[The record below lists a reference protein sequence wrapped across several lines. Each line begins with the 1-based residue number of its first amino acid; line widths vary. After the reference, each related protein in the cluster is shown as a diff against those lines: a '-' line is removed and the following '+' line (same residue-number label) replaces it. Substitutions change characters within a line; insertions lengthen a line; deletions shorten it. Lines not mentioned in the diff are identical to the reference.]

1 MKLFVSNAGAHLC
14 ASTDMYRIFLL
25 TIALM
30 VIIPVSIQN
39 VLAQSSPS
47 VTSPVLKDQQGN
59 VLSRGSDGQILVL
72 STSALNNS
80 DDPLQFVAI
89 IESRDKDGVT
99 QFLGFSIGR
108 LEANAQ
114 SEIGISWTPQNAG
127 NYQLRAFLLSGF
139 PNPQILT
146 TVETSDIV
154 IE

>member
-1 MKLFVSNAGAHLC
+1 MF
-14 ASTDMYRIFLL
+14 RIFLL
-25 TIALM
+25 AVALAAI
-30 VIIPVSIQN
+30 IIPIFVQN
-39 VLAQSSPS
+39 ALAQSSPS

-59 VLSRGSDGQILVL
+59 VLSEGSEGQILVL
-72 STSALNNS
+72 STTAANSS
-80 DDPLQFVAI
+80 DDPLQFVTI
-89 IESRDKDGVT
+89 IESRDEGGVT
-99 QFLGFSIGR
+99 QFLGFSIGQ

-146 TVETSDIV
+146 TVKTSDIV